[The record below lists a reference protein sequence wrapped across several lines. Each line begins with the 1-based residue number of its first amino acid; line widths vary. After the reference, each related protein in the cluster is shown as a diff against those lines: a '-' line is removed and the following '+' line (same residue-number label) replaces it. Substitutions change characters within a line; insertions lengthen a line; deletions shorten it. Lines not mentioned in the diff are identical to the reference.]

1 MERSLPQRVKE
12 EFAIAFGAGDGGVD
26 DVDACAMEF
35 LNARSD
41 AIDGELVRC
50 GIADDAAFSD
60 VLAAGFELRLD
71 EDDSFKGMRRTLLR
85 G

>member
-26 DVDACAMEF
+26 DIDAGAVEF
-35 LNARSD
+35 FDAGAD
-41 AIDGELVRC
+41 AINGELVGR
-50 GIADDAAFSD
+50 GVAHDASFADAVAAD
-60 VLAAGFELRLD
+60 FELWLD